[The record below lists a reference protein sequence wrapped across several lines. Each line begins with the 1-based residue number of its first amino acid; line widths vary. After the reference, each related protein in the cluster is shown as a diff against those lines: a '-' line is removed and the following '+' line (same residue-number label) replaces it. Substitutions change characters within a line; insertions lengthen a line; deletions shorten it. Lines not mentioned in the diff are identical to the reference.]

1 MTYSEV
7 IRSPW
12 WTYAVAAG
20 LAGLF
25 CFTFAAVVGLPTAT
39 ILFVLIFAVLAIM
52 GLGVLGLV
60 MLIVGGLRH
69 GAGRSGKGLL
79 IGGLVLMI
87 PALWVFSQV
96 Y

>member
-1 MTYSEV
+1 MRFRTE
-7 IRSPW
+7 
-12 WTYAVAAG
+12 AVG
-20 LAGLF
+20 GYDLG
-25 CFTFAAVVGLPTAT
+25 G
-39 ILFVLIFAVLAIM
+39 LIFAVLAII